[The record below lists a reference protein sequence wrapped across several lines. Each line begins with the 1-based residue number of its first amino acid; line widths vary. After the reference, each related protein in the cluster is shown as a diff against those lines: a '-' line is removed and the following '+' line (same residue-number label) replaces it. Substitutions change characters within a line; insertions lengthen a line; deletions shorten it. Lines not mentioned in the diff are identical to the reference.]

1 MVPSN
6 LHRDEAKIY
15 KKYIE
20 ISISDKWNQNLD
32 LVVDSNMKVKG
43 FNETIYL
50 DNILQ
55 NPYESWQD

>member
-55 NPYESWQD
+55 NPY